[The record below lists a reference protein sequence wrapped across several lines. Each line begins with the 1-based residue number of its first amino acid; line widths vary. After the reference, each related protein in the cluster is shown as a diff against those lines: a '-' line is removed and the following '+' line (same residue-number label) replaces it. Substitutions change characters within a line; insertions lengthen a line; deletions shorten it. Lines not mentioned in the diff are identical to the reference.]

1 MAALLLKLRTWW
13 ETADRTQKAVT
24 IFGSVFLVLLLGGTF
39 YFASKPHM
47 SLAFSG
53 LDSAEVG
60 TVTDEITKLGVPVDY
75 DVNGN
80 VQVPSDKV
88 AMVRAKLA
96 EAGKLPSPGHMGDD
110 LTKIGVINS
119 PNVEKERLK
128 SIQENQIA
136 EAIENIKGVTKAEV
150 QLNLGDK
157 SAFEDETKPATASV
171 QVTLSPDQMIN
182 SDQGH
187 VIAMLVANS
196 VTGLSPDKVFVS
208 DNAGHTLYDG
218 STAGSEGGV
227 ATQKLQQEM
236 AEAKRREHDLQQK
249 LDAAFGP
256 GNTLVTVNLELDYDK
271 KTTHSDVHPKS
282 NAQPEVENLTSET
295 MNGEPPMAGGVG
307 GLKANITPTTP
318 APAGPDKKYVAT
330 TTQNQRPIDE
340 VVTDRDSALGS
351 LKSMSVTALVKKT
364 KLGADGKPDP
374 TDQPDLRK
382 QSVEDYLIGYLKP
395 FQSDPLRQSAFAET
409 TVLTDFDTTA
419 ATATAA
425 AQKAEESRNKFQ
437 QIISLLP
444 IGALLFVG
452 FLVAKAIGKAA
463 KPQLMAALPG
473 GGMMP
478 LEAGNPLH
486 EAEVHYDENGEAIPH
501 ALEEPGPQPIEE
513 IGTIHEKLNLPLE
526 QLKRMSDDKAENVA
540 MLIKTWLLED
550 HK

>member
-1 MAALLLKLRTWW
+1 MAALLLKFRTWW

-53 LDSAEVG
+53 LSSAEVG
-60 TVTDEITKLGVPVDY
+60 TVTDEITKLGVPVEY
-75 DVNGN
+75 DVSGN

-110 LTKIGVINS
+110 LTKIGVINT
-119 PNVEKERLK
+119 PNVEQERLK
-128 SIQENQIA
+128 SIQQGQLA
-136 EAIENIKGVTKAEV
+136 EAIENIKGVTKADV
-150 QLNLGDK
+150 QLNPGEK

-171 QVTLSPDQMIN
+171 QVTLAPDQIMGN
-182 SDQGH
+182 DQGH

-208 DNAGHTLYDG
+208 DNGGHTLYDG

-227 ATQKLQQEM
+227 ATQKLQQEQT
-236 AEAKRREHDLQQK
+236 EAKRRENDIQQK
-249 LDAAFGP
+249 LDAAFGR

-282 NAQPEVENLTSET
+282 KADPAVENLTTET
-295 MNGEPPMAGGVG
+295 MNGEPQPVGGIG

-318 APAGPDKKYVAT
+318 APAGPDKKYVST
-330 TTQNQRPIDE
+330 TTQNERPTDE
-340 VVTDRDSALGS
+340 IVTDRDSALGS
-351 LKSMSVTALVKKT
+351 LKSMSITALVNQDKISDT
-364 KLGADGKPDP
+364 KGVDAFLK
-374 TDQPDLRK
+374 
-382 QSVEDYLIGYLKP
+382 GYIAPLT
-395 FQSDPLRQSAFAET
+395 SDPLRASAFAESA
-409 TVLTDFDTTA
+409 VLTKFDQTASKAA
-419 ATATAA
+419 ATA
-425 AQKAEESRNKFQ
+425 QSAEESRNKMQ
-437 QIISLLP
+437 QLVSLLP

-452 FLVAKAIGKAA
+452 FLVAKAISKAA
-463 KPQLMAALPG
+463 KPQMMAALPG
-473 GGMMP
+473 GGMLP
-478 LEAGNPLH
+478 LEASTDHH
-486 EAEVHYDENGEAIPH
+486 EMVTHYDEHGEEIPH
-501 ALEEPGPQPIEE
+501 ALEQAGTLHMEE
-513 IGTIHEKLNLPLE
+513 IGSIQEKLNLPLE

-550 HK
+550 HR